1 MAFKTTIQTPIQ
13 SYDIVFGKRN
23 EEYTL
28 DIIGKNQTK
37 SIKSDKEFA
46 LKTYKKFLSSIGFGS
61 SFSDKYAQFEGDK
74 RLALVKIFKEGE

>member
-1 MAFKTTIQTPIQ
+1 MAYKTTIQTPIQ
-13 SYDIVFGKRN
+13 TYDIVFGKRN

-28 DIIGKNQTK
+28 DIIGKHQTK
-37 SIKSDKEFA
+37 SIQSNKEFA

-74 RLALVKIFKEGE
+74 KLSSVKIYKEGE